1 MKWLVYNLLFAVAY
15 VALLPSF
22 LLRMKRRGGYRARM
36 GDRFGRYPPSLAF
49 PPSPIWIHAVSVGEV
64 AVAGQLMRAL
74 RARDASIRFVFSTTS
89 STGWKQAQKEL
100 AEGDVLIYNPLDFGG
115 CVRRALDRVSPR
127 AIVLVET
134 ELWPTFIRAARRRG
148 VPLYLVNARVS
159 DRSAPRYRLARWWFG
174 EVLRAFTTIFAQS
187 DLDARRL
194 IAAGAA
200 PAAVHVTG
208 SFKFDVAHRN
218 PAKERELADWIRQGE
233 SGNDGE
239 LLPGFVMPEADAS
252 ATLPPILLGG
262 STWPGEDEVL
272 LRIYRQLLHVRPDVR
287 LVLVPRHFEKA
298 DAVEIN
304 IRRAGFPC
312 IRRSRSGRLPALPG
326 SPPSPIV
333 YLGDTTGE
341 MMGFFGLATVAFVG
355 KSLCAHG
362 SQNMIEPCLCGVPT
376 IVGPYTENF
385 RSVMSDLLAAEAI
398 VQVQD
403 EESVRREVLRLFLKD
418 AERAALGARAH
429 TAVQRRCGVVDRC
442 AEELVNALKGL
453 KGFKGLKEGEGEKGL
468 NGVKGFKGLKVFL
481 VLAVIYA
488 LAGWFCT
495 PPLRQAWNRLP
506 KNPTRRYSTF
516 LGLSAASVAMPWC
529 LGDLRTAYI
538 RLATRDYGFSGGKPS
553 KVEKV
558 NGHVWATYDDED
570 YGGPVVTRDGWPVV
584 TGEKFKATRLLA
596 ELIPFAEGMACPA
609 FSNASAV
616 AVGDVASS
624 NAVRRLP
631 ARRIDGRL
639 LSLARLKGILD
650 ECRQAFGDYKF
661 WCIGQYDYLVTPS
674 CEVAAD
680 RLMALFD
687 DPAHF
692 VRFADAGIYS
702 AADLYAC
709 YVGADFEIE
718 PALANVSAYGAL
730 RSALTAPRLAFAPLP
745 DGNLTPVRPAL
756 VTPMDAHPV
765 DGLVPG
771 AADSALFV
779 SLTNRIAIVQ
789 AARREAI
796 RGLDAA
802 ASGISTNALEH
813 WTRAAQDNPRDP
825 ILKNI
830 ADALDLEGRRRLR
843 MGDANG
849 ALRCYENR
857 IVVSP
862 HDVAAIHNFGVCL
875 KKAGQPEMAARV
887 FLKAVT
893 MDPRTDEH
901 RLEFVGCAAA
911 SGHLD
916 AASRQMEVLMA
927 RHPNDPHLKLR
938 AARLL
943 VLPKNSLRD
952 ETRAVKLAEEAATQ
966 TKWRNRTIVQ
976 GLADVYIEAGRVLMG
991 MGLKKK
997 MKEMTFDE

>member
-1 MKWLVYNLLFAVAY
+1 MKWLIYNLLFAVAY
-15 VALLPSF
+15 MALMPSF

-36 GDRFGRYPPSLAF
+36 GDRFGRYPASFAF

-115 CVRRALDRVSPR
+115 CVRRALDRVCPR
-127 AIVLVET
+127 AIILVET
-134 ELWPTFIRAARRRG
+134 ELWPTFIREAHRRG

-200 PAAVHVTG
+200 PATVRVTG

-233 SGNDGE
+233 SGGDGE
-239 LLPGFVMPEADAS
+239 LLPGFVMPEADS
-252 ATLPPILLGG
+252 AAALPPILLGG

-272 LRIYRQLLHVRPDVR
+272 LRIYRQLLRLRPDVR

-298 DAVEIN
+298 DAVEAN

-312 IRRSRSGRLPALPG
+312 MRRSRTHRTPALPG

-398 VQVQD
+398 LQVKD

-442 AEELVNALKGL
+442 AEELVKSEMGKVKGERGKV
-453 KGFKGLKEGEGEKGL
+453 KGEGGEGEKGL
-468 NGVKGFKGLKVFL
+468 KALKVIL
-481 VLAVIYA
+481 LLAAIYA
-488 LAGWFCT
+488 VVGWFCT
-495 PPLRQAWNRLP
+495 PMLRQAWNRLP

-516 LGLSAASVAMPWC
+516 MGLSAASVAMPWC

-558 NGHVWATYDDED
+558 EGHVLATYDDED

-609 FSNASAV
+609 FSNALAV
-616 AVGDVASS
+616 AVGDAASS

-639 LSLARLKGILD
+639 LSLARLKGILS
-650 ECRQAFGDYKF
+650 ECRQAFGEYKF

-680 RLMALFD
+680 RLLALFD
-687 DPAHF
+687 DPEHF

-702 AADLYAC
+702 VADLYAC

-730 RSALTAPRLAFAPLP
+730 RGALTAPRLAFAPPP

-771 AADSALFV
+771 TADSTLFV
-779 SLTNRIAIVQ
+779 SLTNRIATVQ

-938 AARLL
+938 AARFLAM
-943 VLPKNSLRD
+943 PKNSLRD
-952 ETRAVKLAEEAATQ
+952 ETRAVKLAEEAATL
-966 TKWRNRTIVQ
+966 TKWRNRAIVQ